1 VTEPEV
7 EQVARETLEAWNDNV
22 WDRFEE
28 LWDPDAE
35 IVTPPEWPEAGTF
48 RGLPEVRAEFERLK
62 DTWDTDNIELLSLE
76 SRGDRALANIRWSGV
91 GPGSGFPFNLEI
103 WWVGVVR
110 DGRNQR
116 VEYFMDE
123 ESARRRFEAD

>member
-1 VTEPEV
+1 VTESEV
-7 EQVARETLEAWNDNV
+7 ERVARETLDAWNADI

-28 LWDPDAE
+28 LWNPDAE

-48 RGLPEVRAEFERLK
+48 RGRAEVRAEFERLK
-62 DTWDTDNIELLSLE
+62 ETWDTDNIELLSLE
-76 SRGDRALANIRWSGV
+76 SRDDRALAHIRWTGT
-91 GPGSGFPFNLEI
+91 GPGSGFPFDLEV

-110 DGRNQR
+110 NGRNQR

-123 ESARRRFEAD
+123 EPARRRFEAD